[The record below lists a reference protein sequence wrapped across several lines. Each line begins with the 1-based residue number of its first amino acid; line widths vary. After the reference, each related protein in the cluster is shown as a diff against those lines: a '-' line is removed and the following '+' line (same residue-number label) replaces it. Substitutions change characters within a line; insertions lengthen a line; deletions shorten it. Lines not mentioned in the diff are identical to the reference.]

1 MSPKE
6 RYEALVKMDNED
18 TISSQKSLI
27 FRLKALLGSLLSFI
41 VTVLIVAVVYTV
53 VNIVYKKYIEKNENY
68 KTNNPIF

>member
-1 MSPKE
+1 MLNKIGGSSDDAVAKILRSRKMSPKE

-41 VTVLIVAVVYTV
+41 VTVLTIAWLFTH
-53 VNIVYKKYIEKNENY
+53 
-68 KTNNPIF
+68 